1 MTTAR
6 RTAVWFV
13 VLLGLV
19 SLFAD
24 VTYEA
29 ARGING
35 PYLAI
40 LGASATAVGLV
51 SGLGELLGY
60 GLRIVSG
67 IWSDKTRRYWTF
79 TIVGYA
85 VNLLAVP
92 LMALAGR
99 WEWAI
104 GLILMERIGKSI
116 RTPARDAMLSH
127 ATSVV
132 GRGWGFALHEAMDQI
147 GGMTGPIVVSVIL
160 AWKQNYALAFGV
172 LAIPAVLALA
182 TLVTARAIYP
192 RPQEME
198 SKWAH
203 QGRGRFS
210 PLFWL
215 YTGAIGLAAMAYAD
229 FPLMA
234 YHIKS
239 NHLVSDAWIPLLYA
253 GAMGIDGVAALIF
266 GRLYDR
272 FGTPVLMG
280 AFAISC
286 GFAPLAFSENII
298 WVIAGLA
305 LWGIGLGAIESV
317 VRAAVAGLVPQDRRA
332 TGYGLFNTGF
342 GVAWFIG
349 SAAMGAM
356 YDHWRTGLVWFSV
369 IGQLG
374 CIAVL
379 AVFHRKEKAGREAA
393 V

>member
-1 MTTAR
+1 METKYR
-6 RTAVWFV
+6 SAVWFV

-19 SLFAD
+19 SLLAD
-24 VTYEA
+24 ITYES

-35 PYLAI
+35 PYLAY

-51 SGLGELLGY
+51 AGLGELLGH
-60 GLRIVSG
+60 GLRIISG

-92 LMALAGR
+92 LMALAGQ
-99 WEWAI
+99 WQWAI

-147 GGMTGPIVVSVIL
+147 GGLTGPILMSAVL
-160 AWKQNYALAFGV
+160 AWKGNYALAYGM
-172 LAIPAVLALA
+172 LAIPAALALT
-182 TLVTARAIYP
+182 TLLSAKLAYP
-192 RPQEME
+192 CPQDLE

-203 QGRGRFS
+203 QGKGRFS
-210 PLFWL
+210 PLFWQYL
-215 YTGAIGLAAMAYAD
+215 SAIALAAVAYAD
-229 FPLMA
+229 FPLIA

-239 NHLVSDAWIPLLYA
+239 NDLLKDAWIPLLYA
-253 GAMGIDGVAALIF
+253 GAMATDGVAALVF
-266 GRLYDR
+266 GRLFDR
-272 FGTPVLMG
+272 FGTRVLIG

-286 GFAPLAFSENII
+286 GFAPLAFSENPV
-298 WVIAGLA
+298 WVIAGVG

-332 TGYGLFNTGF
+332 TGYGVFNTGF
-342 GVAWFIG
+342 GIAWFAG
-349 SAAMGAM
+349 SAAMGAL
-356 YDHWRTGLVWFSV
+356 YDGWRPGVAWLSV
-369 IGQLG
+369 FGQIG
-374 CIAVL
+374 CIVL
-379 AVFHRKEKAGREAA
+379 LVGFCRKERAA
-393 V
+393 KTIRS